1 VNTPAEATSER
12 ENDESRGNGVTPR
25 QGQKRTQGPGIDD
38 TAVSRASA
46 VYQEEFDRWEG
57 LIDAVAHDY
66 GLSREQRTSG
76 ILALRLRQKAAA
88 KRAQQRVMEEEK
100 AKAKAFRLYQKQI
113 VAGCNL

>member
-1 VNTPAEATSER
+1 MNTPAEATSER

-25 QGQKRTQGPGIDD
+25 QGPQRTQGTGIDD
-38 TAVSRASA
+38 TAANRASA

-88 KRAQQRVMEEEK
+88 KGAQQRVMEEEK
-100 AKAKAFRLYQKQI
+100 AKAKAFKLYQKQI